1 MSDSPTQKGTAYK
14 IGFGS
19 LAWRAYLIEDGMEA
33 ASPRELDE
41 VPDMNNSV
49 VSILV
54 SRPTRV
60 FRTQWKIQD
69 GPDPLDTGSILDAT
83 FADGAAIT
91 ITDQNNV
98 SVAAKCRNAK
108 IRFAR
113 KHTLLD
119 VELTYYPN
127 L

>member
-1 MSDSPTQKGTAYK
+1 MSSAPVQRGTAYK
-14 IGFGS
+14 IGFGNLS
-19 LAWRAYLIEDGMEA
+19 WRAYLVEDGMEVSA
-33 ASPRELDE
+33 PRELDE

-54 SRPTRV
+54 SQPRRV
-60 FRTQWKIQD
+60 FRTQWKIQN
-69 GPDPLDTGSILDAT
+69 GPDPLDTGSINDAT

-91 ITDQNNV
+91 ITDQMNV
-98 SVAAKCRNAK
+98 SVAARCSNGKV
-108 IRFAR
+108 RFAR

-119 VELTYYPN
+119 VELTYYPD